1 MKKLGRSPFV
11 QELLGWLLERY
22 LAFVAATT
30 RFSFEPAD
38 MQAIVGRDAPVILA
52 FWHGQQFLLFSGW
65 PKSMK
70 LAALISRHGDGGINA
85 AILRRQGVIPVRG
98 SGGNTSHKVRHRGG
112 AVALR
117 EMLRV
122 LEGGTSMALTA
133 DVPKVA
139 RQVGLGVV
147 TLARLS
153 GRPIY
158 PVAVV
163 SARRIDFNSWDRASF
178 PKPFGR
184 GAMVLGEPIRVAR
197 ETDAPGLEV
206 VRGQVEAALDIV
218 QIRACAMVGTLDPGQ
233 VLNVNRPAS
242 QTDSQTDSQAESQ
255 AG

>member
-1 MKKLGRSPFV
+1 MLKKLGRSHFV
-11 QELLGWLLERY
+11 QGLLGWLLERY
-22 LAFVAATT
+22 LAFVAVTT
-30 RFSFEPAD
+30 RFSFDPAD
-38 MQAIVGRDAPVILA
+38 IQDILRRDAPVILA

-65 PKSMK
+65 PRSMK

-163 SARRIDFNSWDRASF
+163 TARRFDFNSWDRASF

-184 GAMVLGEPIRVAR
+184 GAMVLGQPIHVAR
-197 ETDAPGLEV
+197 ESDASALEAA
-206 VRGQVEAALDIV
+206 RAQVEAELDII

-233 VLNVNRPAS
+233 VLNVNRPKNAMKN
-242 QTDSQTDSQAESQ
+242 QD
-255 AG
+255 AGQSG